1 MNQDFHF
8 SDHET
13 PSLAV
18 YTKAIK
24 NTEPLTTEEE
34 HELGRRIQ
42 MGDIEARNKLIEAN
56 QKFVFQCVSDFSN
69 WTVPNEELVS
79 AARMGLVEAAIRYNP
94 SFDGRFISYAVHY
107 IKEYIRQAVAEYDG
121 TISVPSTLRKMARCG
136 APSVND
142 ELDYDQILEEED
154 KKKSMPF
161 PNGIYR
167 NSLDDTSEELD
178 DSRPLIEKIAA
189 GADEVALES
198 ARREADEHIRTFLS
212 NHLCQMEVDVLMNYA
227 NKKADNL
234 SIIDLAHEYHQPLEH
249 MTKYVNNLLEKVD
262 RLQLWDIYRKKAA

>member
-24 NTEPLTTEEE
+24 NTKPLTTEEE

-56 QKFVFQCVSDFSN
+56 QKFVFQCVSDFCN
-69 WTVPNEELVS
+69 RTVPNEELVS

-107 IKEYIRQAVAEYDG
+107 IKDYIRQAVSEYDG
-121 TISVPSTLRKMARCG
+121 TISVPSTVRKMARCG

-142 ELDYDQILEEED
+142 ELNYSQILEEED
-154 KKKSMPF
+154 KKKSMSF
-161 PNGIYR
+161 NGIYR
-167 NSLDDTSEELD
+167 NSLDDNSEQLD

-189 GADEVALES
+189 GVDDVALES

-212 NHLCQMEVDVLMNYA
+212 DYFCQMEVDVLMNYA
-227 NKKADNL
+227 HKKADNL
-234 SIIDLAHEYHQPLEH
+234 SIIDLADDYHQSTEH

-262 RLQLWDIYRKKAA
+262 RLQLWDKYRKMAA